1 MLSADEIEIIKEQA
15 YCGLPSKLP
24 NVCKVYPGM
33 MKEML
38 EMGSDTYS
46 QRLGLL
52 LLTSSQIDKILAGK
66 NVTDERIKNLHPLEY
81 LLKSAQMD
89 DTFLLELE
97 KAFSTFIKEEVLL
110 LPRMNAVLIGSK
122 VEKRLIT
129 KDNFEDFQAILRI
142 QNHKKVPTPPPENE
156 SAFEKKM
163 RLAAEM
169 RDEIKRKQEQKNG
182 EVQNLTT
189 LLEIAD
195 VFGINY
201 MEKSIYAFYRL
212 IERHQKQEKWNQ
224 DIQMLCAG
232 ADSNKIKIKYWGLNS
247 KD

>member
-1 MLSADEIEIIKEQA
+1 MLSADQIEIIKEQA

-24 NVCKVYPGM
+24 NVCKIYPGM

-38 EMGSDTYS
+38 KMGSDIYS

-52 LLTSSQIDKILAGK
+52 LLTSSQIDKILTDKGI
-66 NVTDERIKNLHPLEY
+66 TDEKIKSLHPLEY

-169 RDEIKRKQEQKNG
+169 RDEVKRKQEQKNG

-189 LLEIAD
+189 LLEIAE

-212 IERHQKQEKWNQ
+212 IERYQKQEKWNQ

>member
-1 MLSADEIEIIKEQA
+1 MLSADDIEIIKEQA